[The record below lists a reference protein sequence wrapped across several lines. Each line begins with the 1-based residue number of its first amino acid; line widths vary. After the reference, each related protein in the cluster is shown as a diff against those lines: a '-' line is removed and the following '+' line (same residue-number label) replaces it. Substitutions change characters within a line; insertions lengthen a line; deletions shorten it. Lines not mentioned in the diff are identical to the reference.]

1 MYSLNIMYA
10 KKTWFSAL
18 TDTTRGSES
27 QLTAG
32 IIAVY
37 YVGDGIRFTLL
48 TVIFWKVECEAVKIN
63 HYWLGSKLFLSSLLS
78 FHFVPWENVSCS
90 VATNHSSLPLLLL
103 PFSPSLP
110 PFLSSNERQ
119 KAIIKSQKADGCW
132 CLAADDWQL
141 MLGSSCC
148 VLVLQGWGRHLI
160 GASAF
165 EIQVNQLTFTLLLH
179 HKLDVVT
186 NGHSNGC
193 GESSEWRIISIK
205 P

>member
-141 MLGSSCC
+141 MLSSWW
-148 VLVLQGWGRHLI
+148 LAADAWQ
-160 GASAF
+160 
-165 EIQVNQLTFTLLLH
+165 LLLRFSLARMRPTSDRSVSLWNSGKSTDLH
-179 HKLDVVT
+179 VVVA
-186 NGHSNGC
+186 S
-193 GESSEWRIISIK
+193 
-205 P
+205 